1 MMFTMLVTLYTSR
14 VILQMLGVNDYGI
27 YQTVG
32 GVAVILSFISTAL
45 SSGSSRF
52 LTYELGKK
60 DEDKLRR
67 TFSTVL
73 AMHLIL
79 AFFIFLLAETI
90 GLWFVYKN
98 YRFQLKEWSSVFAY
112 HFSILTV
119 LAMFFQVPFN
129 ASIIS
134 HEKMNV
140 YAYLSIIET
149 VLKLLYRLFIG
160 NK

>member
-1 MMFTMLVTLYTSR
+1 MIERQTNNRTIVKNTFFLYFRMMFTMLVTLYTSR

-79 AFFIFLLAETI
+79 AFFIFLHSCHFRLKSLSAFFI
-90 GLWFVYKN
+90 AGSAHKSVSVIFSLLNSGLIKGIY
-98 YRFQLKEWSSVFAY
+98 
-112 HFSILTV
+112 
-119 LAMFFQVPFN
+119 
-129 ASIIS
+129 II
-134 HEKMNV
+134 
-140 YAYLSIIET
+140 
-149 VLKLLYRLFIG
+149 
-160 NK
+160 

>member
-1 MMFTMLVTLYTSR
+1 MIERQTNNRTIVKNTFFLYFRMMFTMLVTLYTSR

-67 TFSTVL
+67 TFDS
-73 AMHLIL
+73 
-79 AFFIFLLAETI
+79 
-90 GLWFVYKN
+90 
-98 YRFQLKEWSSVFAY
+98 
-112 HFSILTV
+112 
-119 LAMFFQVPFN
+119 
-129 ASIIS
+129 
-134 HEKMNV
+134 
-140 YAYLSIIET
+140 
-149 VLKLLYRLFIG
+149 IG
-160 NK
+160 NALNSCIFYIFTS